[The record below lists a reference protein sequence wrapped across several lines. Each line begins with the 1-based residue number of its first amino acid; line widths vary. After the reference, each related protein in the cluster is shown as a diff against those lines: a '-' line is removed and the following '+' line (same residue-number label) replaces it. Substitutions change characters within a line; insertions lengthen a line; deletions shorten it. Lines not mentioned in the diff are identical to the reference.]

1 MTDKICSAC
10 GLAKNKLAK
19 FSVRQQSKK
28 FGRCNKCLEPT
39 HVSQNYTPSLADDRC
54 KSCQD
59 LLTAANKSMTDNS
72 ICGMCAARQ
81 DSRKFA
87 REFKASR
94 DRQVEEKAL
103 AKKYKQKKIIEKSE
117 EMLWDVVKDGIDV
130 AFENDKILFRA
141 DD

>member
-1 MTDKICSAC
+1 
-10 GLAKNKLAK
+10 
-19 FSVRQQSKK
+19 
-28 FGRCNKCLEPT
+28 
-39 HVSQNYTPSLADDRC
+39 
-54 KSCQD
+54 
-59 LLTAANKSMTDNS
+59 MTDNS